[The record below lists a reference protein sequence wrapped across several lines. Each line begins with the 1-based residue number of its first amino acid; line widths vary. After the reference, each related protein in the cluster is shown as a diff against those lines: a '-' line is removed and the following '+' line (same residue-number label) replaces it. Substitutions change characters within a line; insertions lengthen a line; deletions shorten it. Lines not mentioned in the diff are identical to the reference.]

1 MSEIYDLII
10 IGGGPAGLAS
20 TIYANRAGYKTL
32 IVEKIGLGGQMVIT
46 DVIDNYPGFSQ
57 GISGYELHLNMVD
70 HAKRYGM
77 QNESAEV
84 KKITK
89 SGNKFIITASDKEYE
104 AMAVII
110 ASGAKHRNLD
120 VPGEKEFSS
129 KGVSYCATC
138 DGPFFRN
145 KDIFVIGGGDTAV
158 MEAAFLAKFAQ
169 NVRIV
174 HRKDRFRAVK
184 ALTDQTDRL
193 ENVSYLFNSVI
204 TEIKGKEK
212 VESVMLKNV
221 ETNEIKEEKID
232 GIFILIGILPNTEF
246 VDKTLLDANNYIIT
260 DQHMKTKIKG
270 LFAAGDVRSDT
281 FRQVIC
287 AAADGARAAESAGK
301 YIDELKGILYK

>member
-1 MSEIYDLII
+1 MNEIYDLVI

-20 TIYANRAGYKTL
+20 SIYANRAGYKTL
-32 IVEKIGLGGQMVIT
+32 ILEKIGLGGQMVIT
-46 DVIDNYPGFSQ
+46 DVINNYPGFSQ

-77 QNESAEV
+77 KNESAEV

-89 SGNKFIITASDKEYE
+89 TDKKFIISSTDKEYE
-104 AMAVII
+104 ALAVII
-110 ASGAKHRNLD
+110 ASGAKHRSLD

-158 MEAAFLAKFAQ
+158 MEAAFLAKFAKT
-169 NVRIV
+169 VRIV
-174 HRKDRFRAVK
+174 HRRERFRAVK

-193 ENVSYLFNSVI
+193 DNVSYVFNSIVL
-204 TEIKGKEK
+204 EINGKEK
-212 VESVMLKNV
+212 VENVLLKNV
-221 ETNEIKEEKID
+221 VTNEIKEEKID
-232 GIFILIGILPNTEF
+232 GVFVLVGILPNTDF
-246 VDKTLLDANNYIIT
+246 LDKTLLDTANYVIT
-260 DQHMKTKIKG
+260 DNHMRTKVDG

-287 AAADGARAAESAGK
+287 AAGDGARAAESAGK
-301 YIDELKGILYK
+301 YIDELKGTLYK

>member
-20 TIYANRAGYKTL
+20 SIYANRAGYKTL
-32 IVEKIGLGGQMVIT
+32 ILEKIGLGGQMIIT

-84 KKITK
+84 KNITK
-89 SGNKFIITASDKEYE
+89 TDKKFVITTSEKEYE
-104 AMAVII
+104 ALAIII
-110 ASGAKHRNLD
+110 ATGAKHRNLD
-120 VPGEKEFSS
+120 VPGEKEFSA

-138 DGPFFRN
+138 DGPFFRDR
-145 KDIFVIGGGDTAV
+145 DIFVIGGGDTAV
-158 MEAAFLAKFAQ
+158 MEAAFLAKFAKT
-169 NVRIV
+169 VRIV

-184 ALTDQTDRL
+184 ALIDQTDRL
-193 ENVSYLFNSVI
+193 KNVSYVFNSVVM
-204 TEIKGKEK
+204 EIKGKDK
-212 VESVMLKNV
+212 VESVLLKNV
-221 ETNEIKEEKID
+221 ATNQIKEEKID
-232 GIFILIGILPNTEF
+232 GVFVLIGILPNTDF
-246 VDKTLLDANNYIIT
+246 VDKVLLDANNYIIT
-260 DQHMKTKIKG
+260 DQHMKTKIEG

-287 AAADGARAAESAGK
+287 AAGDGARAAESAGK